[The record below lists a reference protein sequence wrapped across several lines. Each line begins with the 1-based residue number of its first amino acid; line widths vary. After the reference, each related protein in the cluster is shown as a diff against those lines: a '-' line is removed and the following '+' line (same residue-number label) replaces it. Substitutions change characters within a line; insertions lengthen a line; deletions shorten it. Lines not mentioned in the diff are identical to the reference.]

1 MIIQVDTQNV
11 STEFEEQ
18 KDKENKDRQAKEL
31 TDMIS
36 QLKLN
41 NESVNP
47 TKASRIAP
55 AIKTK
60 VTYED
65 PDPKKKW
72 KRAFVKNRAGKASG
86 KNKFWLKG
94 LDDDT
99 MKSSDFEKIS
109 S

>member
-11 STEFEEQ
+11 SNEFEEQ

-41 NESVNP
+41 NESVIP

-65 PDPKKKW
+65 PDPP
-72 KRAFVKNRAGKASG
+72 KNGKEH
-86 KNKFWLKG
+86 L
-94 LDDDT
+94 
-99 MKSSDFEKIS
+99 
-109 S
+109 